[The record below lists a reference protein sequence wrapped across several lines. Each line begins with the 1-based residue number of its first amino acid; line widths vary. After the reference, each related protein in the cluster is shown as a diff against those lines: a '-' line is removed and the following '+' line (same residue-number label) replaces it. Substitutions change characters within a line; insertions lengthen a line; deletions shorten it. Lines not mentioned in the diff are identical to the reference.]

1 MKAERVI
8 FMTRVVAAL
17 VFDGDGR
24 FMICQRP
31 VHKTRGLL
39 WEFVGGKVEEGE
51 SLQEALVREC
61 REELD
66 VTVLPEK
73 VFMTLTHEY
82 EDLTIE
88 LTVFETKITEG
99 EPKKLEHC
107 DIKFI
112 FPSEISQYNFCEADV
127 DVLMEIVRRYA

>member
-1 MKAERVI
+1 MIYV
-8 FMTRVVAAL
+8 TRVVAAL

-31 VHKTRGLL
+31 AHKKRGLL

-66 VTVLPEK
+66 VSVLPEK

-88 LTVFETKITEG
+88 LTVFETRITEG
-99 EPKKLEHC
+99 EPKMLEHC
-107 DIKFI
+107 DIRYI
-112 FPSEISQYNFCEADV
+112 LPSEIPQYDFCGADK
-127 DVLMEIVRRYA
+127 DVLEEIVKRYG